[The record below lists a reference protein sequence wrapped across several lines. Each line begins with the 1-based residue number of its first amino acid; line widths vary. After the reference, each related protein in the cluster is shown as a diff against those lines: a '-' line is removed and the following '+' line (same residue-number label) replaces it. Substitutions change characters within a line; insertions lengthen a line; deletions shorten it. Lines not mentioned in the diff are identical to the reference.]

1 MIKYGL
7 KKNNYPPNPMP
18 ATPTYS
24 PLTPQNP
31 AAQFGIMNS
40 TFRITSPHTDVP
52 QPTANYSLLTAHW
65 TFTFSAKERD
75 SETGLSYFGSRYYSS
90 DLSIWLSVDPQSD
103 KYASLSP
110 YVYCAD
116 NPVKMVDPNGEDI
129 WEINENGE
137 IVNHYELT
145 EKDVFYIIDKDGN
158 RIKDLTFDSKVVE
171 QSKSQFSGKDKRVF
185 DWYIIR
191 GDKNATILFEFLS
204 NNTTVE
210 WGQLFLGQTG
220 DNGLNIITTSHDV
233 DRNRTTTFLL
243 ENKYKFGY
251 TIRGCNH
258 NHPNNMPYPSG
269 LFTDNTD
276 IAFARYLT
284 AIAKNN
290 GCKAPFFKIYTP
302 CDGKYIKFNQNS
314 KRSDFPLLALPE
326 INVPI
331 QIKP

>member
-1 MIKYGL
+1 MASKY
-7 KKNNYPPNPMP
+7 P
-18 ATPTYS
+18 
-24 PLTPQNP
+24 
-31 AAQFGIMNS
+31 
-40 TFRITSPHTDVP
+40 
-52 QPTANYSLLTAHW
+52 
-65 TFTFSAKERD
+65 
-75 SETGLSYFGSRYYSS
+75 
-90 DLSIWLSVDPQSD
+90 
-103 KYASLSP
+103 SLSP

-116 NPVKMVDPNGEDI
+116 NPVKLVDPNGEDI
-129 WEINENGE
+129 WEINEYGE

-158 RIKDLTFDSKVVE
+158 RIK
-171 QSKSQFSGKDKRVF
+171 
-185 DWYIIR
+185 
-191 GDKNATILFEFLS
+191 
-204 NNTTVE
+204 
-210 WGQLFLGQTG
+210 GQTG